1 MEKQLEKI
9 WTRSFISIS
18 LTQFLMFT
26 VFYTLLMTLPIY
38 VINNLGE
45 SQSNAGLIVSFM
57 MISAIVVRPFS
68 AKLLDV
74 IGKRKGLIYSA
85 ILFGLTTL
93 FYLWIEQ
100 FIPLLILRFV
110 HGISFGI
117 ITTATGAIV
126 ADTIPRSRRGAGMG
140 YFAMANSLAIV
151 AGPFIGLTLLQFV
164 SFHTLFI
171 VLNGLMAIS
180 ILCAFNVK
188 ISQDAQ
194 KTNQIIDKVTFSF
207 KDLIEVP
214 ALPIALFTGLIGFV
228 YASILSF
235 ITIYAAEL
243 GLSAAASYFFLVY
256 AVFMV
261 SFRPILGRAYDEKGP
276 RFVLIP
282 SMLFFAFGLL
292 VLGFTSSAL
301 LLLIAAAFIGLGYG
315 TLLPGLQTLA
325 IQSTDEDRSGYAM
338 STFYIFFDI
347 GIATGAFVW
356 GIVSVQFGFEKLYI
370 ITAGLTICIT
380 IVFNWYLS
388 RSKRSKIEQSIS

>member
-1 MEKQLEKI
+1 MEKQHEKI
-9 WTRSFISIS
+9 WTKSFINIA

-57 MISAIVVRPFS
+57 MISAIIVRPFS
-68 AKLLDV
+68 AKFLDV
-74 IGKRKGLIYSA
+74 IGKRKGLIYS
-85 ILFGLTTL
+85 IVLFGITTL
-93 FYLWIEQ
+93 FYLWVED

-117 ITTATGAIV
+117 ITTATGTIV

-140 YFAMANSLAIV
+140 YFAVANSLAIV

-171 VLNGLMAIS
+171 VLNVLMTIS
-180 ILCAFNVK
+180 IFCAFNVK
-188 ISQDAQ
+188 IAQ
-194 KTNQIIDKVTFSF
+194 GVSSTEKVQKKVTLRL
-207 KDLIEVP
+207 KDLIEVKT
-214 ALPIALFTGLIGFV
+214 LPIALFTCLVGFI

-235 ITIYAAEL
+235 ITIYAAEI
-243 GLSAAASYFFLVY
+243 GLSAAASYFFLIY
-256 AVFMV
+256 AIFMV

-282 SMLFFAFGLL
+282 SMLFFAFGLM
-292 VLGFTSSAL
+292 VLGFTSSTL

-325 IQSTDEDRSGYAM
+325 IQSTDEDRSAYAM

-356 GIVSVQFGFEKLYI
+356 GIVSVQ
-370 ITAGLTICIT
+370 
-380 IVFNWYLS
+380 
-388 RSKRSKIEQSIS
+388 